1 MTDQASSIRE
11 LQAQDHQVA
20 VNPTYGHLLNASRLE
35 GEQLVHC
42 KGDHFDIQELLLDQE
57 RAERFCG
64 ESRGMVNRSCD
75 CERMMDYVFER

>member
-20 VNPTYGHLLNASRLE
+20 VNPTYEYLLNASRLE
-35 GEQLVHC
+35 GKQPVHC
-42 KGDHFDIQELLLDQE
+42 KGYHFDIQELLLDQE

-64 ESRGMVNRSCD
+64 ESRWMVSRSCD
-75 CERMMDYVFER
+75 CERMMDYIFER